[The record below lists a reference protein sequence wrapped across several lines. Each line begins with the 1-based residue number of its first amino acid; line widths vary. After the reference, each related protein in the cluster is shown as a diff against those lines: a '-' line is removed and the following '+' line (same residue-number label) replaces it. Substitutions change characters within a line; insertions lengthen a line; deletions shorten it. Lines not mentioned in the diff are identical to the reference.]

1 MSQVNLN
8 IESLTATNQTF
19 IQKAQELEDLTNFVN
34 NTLQSTEWQSPAAEA
49 FRGEW
54 QQSYMPSLQN
64 VQRAMVQYQTQI
76 AQQLARY
83 IANEGLSS

>member
-1 MSQVNLN
+1 MAQVNLN

-34 NTLQSTEWQSPAAEA
+34 NTLQNTEWQSPAAEA
-49 FRGEW
+49 FRSEW
-54 QQSYMPSLQN
+54 VQSYMPSLQN

-76 AQQLARY
+76 FQQLERY
-83 IANEGLSS
+83 RANEGLGA